1 MLHIV
6 AWSAPLNIRQVSIF
20 FSVYIFFQV
29 WNQINARSL
38 TPETHAFHRLFANPT
53 FLVIVGLIAVGQIL
67 ITNTPFLG
75 AIFKVEPL
83 GLIDWAV
90 ILVSTASVLVF
101 AEAWRRWRLAAGKR

>member
-53 FLVIVGLIAVGQIL
+53 FLVIAALIAVGQIL